1 MGTSYTAKEVK
12 PIDYRFLC
20 IFLLFLAAVK
30 EDLKSYKIP
39 NRLIVAGLV
48 VSLVSNDQ
56 GWTSIFGWIQGIL
69 LPVIFLFP
77 LFIIRALGAGDIKL
91 YSVIGGFYGIA
102 FCIQSI
108 LFSFLAAAI
117 FSVFHI
123 ILKKQIHI
131 KIKLLV
137 NYMQRIYWSSRFKE
151 KEKDWYRYYNSEED
165 KKKVGVHFSVY
176 ILIGVIVTMGIKRL
190 FPEFTLK
197 SLLL

>member
-1 MGTSYTAKEVK
+1 VK

-20 IFLLFLAAVK
+20 IFLLLLAAVK

-48 VSLVSNDQ
+48 ASLILVSLEQ

-91 YSVIGGFYGIA
+91 YSVIGGFYGIT

-108 LFSFLAAAI
+108 LFSFLATAI

-131 KIKLLV
+131 KIKFLV

>member
-1 MGTSYTAKEVK
+1 MK

-20 IFLLFLAAVK
+20 IFLLLLAAIK

-48 VSLVSNDQ
+48 VSLILVSPDQ

-91 YSVIGGFYGIA
+91 YSVIGGFYGIT

-131 KIKLLV
+131 KFKLLV
-137 NYMQRIYWSSRFKE
+137 NYVQRIYWSSRFKE

-190 FPEFTLK
+190 FPEFSLK